1 MGPQMVCFKY
11 DLNQENIELQASN
24 WCGLEQAYVNG
35 KRVSRKLNF
44 GHNSEHQVVLKDG
57 KPARLHLFLDPAT
70 EQLICRIY
78 KQNNLVASLKQGK
91 RELYRSRLMRQQS
104 ILALG
109 LLAVFLLMVS

>member
-1 MGPQMVCFKY
+1 MVCFKY
-11 DLNQENIELQASN
+11 DLNQEHIELQASN

-44 GHNSEHQVVLKDG
+44 GQQSEHNMILKDG
-57 KPARLHLFLDPAT
+57 KAARLHLFLDPMT

-91 RELYRSRLMRQQS
+91 KELCRSRLMLQQV
-104 ILALG
+104 ILTIGLG
-109 LLAVFLLMVS
+109 LLTVLVLILS

>member
-1 MGPQMVCFKY
+1 MVCFKY

-44 GHNSEHQVVLKDG
+44 GHQSEHNVMLKDG
-57 KPARLHLFLDPAT
+57 KPARLHLCLDPMT

-91 RELYRSRLMRQQS
+91 KELYRSRLMIQQG
-104 ILALG
+104 ILAVG
-109 LLAVFLLMVS
+109 LLAVLVLTMS